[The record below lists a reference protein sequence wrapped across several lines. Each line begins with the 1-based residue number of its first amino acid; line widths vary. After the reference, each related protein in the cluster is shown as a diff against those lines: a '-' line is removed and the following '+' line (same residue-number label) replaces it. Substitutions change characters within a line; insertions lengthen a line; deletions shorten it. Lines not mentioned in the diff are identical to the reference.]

1 MDKKEID
8 ELKKRVESRDLNV
21 HVPYKD
27 RTGREPDFEVEY
39 VIDIAPELG
48 PIIPCQGMR
57 SDFLYEGD
65 NPKVDGIYM
74 IWPELLDKS
83 GNVIL
88 DKSISLDNSGKATMW
103 IGWPESRENTH
114 RKRLKVGTKG
124 SWVMGSKRIAR
135 VTVTKIIGLF
145 ENND

>member
-8 ELKKRVESRDLNV
+8 ELKKMVKNRDLSI

-27 RTGREPDFEVEY
+27 RTGSKADFEVEY
-39 VIDIAPELG
+39 VLDIDPELG
-48 PIIPCQGMR
+48 SIILSQGMR
-57 SDFLYEGD
+57 CDFLYDGD
-65 NPKVDGIYM
+65 NPKVDGVHM
-74 IWPELLDKS
+74 IWPELLDENGS
-83 GNVIL
+83 VIL

-103 IGWPESRENTH
+103 IGLPETRAHTH
-114 RKRLKVGTKG
+114 RKRIKVGAKG
-124 SWVMGSKRIAR
+124 SWVVGSKRIAK